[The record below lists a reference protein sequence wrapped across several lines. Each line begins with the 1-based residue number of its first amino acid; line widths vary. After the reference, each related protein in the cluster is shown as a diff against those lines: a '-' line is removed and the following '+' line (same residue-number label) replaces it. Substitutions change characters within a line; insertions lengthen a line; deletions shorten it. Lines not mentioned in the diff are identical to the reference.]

1 MKKNVYLIAAMLFS
15 VLTTLAQTT
24 SDYDRST
31 LGYVTINHS
40 NSQFSNLIEKSIN
53 KVRTTDKFFQN
64 RVSTTFIKAGGTT
77 SEIESVLR
85 QNRIPA
91 QTLSDWRNVDILVE
105 RGRYNLNDQEVQR
118 LRATSRGFESG
129 TKNEEWFGKLVKNT
143 FIIVID
149 FVDIKTMNEVYNEQ
163 EQRNR
168 AASGISGST
177 PSSVVRD
184 ENGFEAKADIYIFK
198 LRMDVVD
205 YAHLLKSDWKDN
217 QSHNRYDYAIDFI
230 KKVNIKCEATQSNQG
245 NQKSEQALF
254 DVLLQDA
261 VERASDKLP
270 TGYKGFEAKEA
281 IVSNFPVK
289 AKLGKKE
296 DLKIDKLF
304 FVYEFKEGRNGSK
317 KAKRRGA
324 VRVKNIVDNR
334 YIATGKSDASTFY
347 KVGLGR
353 YKQGMFLSE
362 KSDRGISLS
371 MGKVL
376 KPFDGYF
383 GRISYNLSP
392 LLNKNNLTQLKVFVE
407 GGMSFSVRDENRLF
421 ADYEIQNG
429 SQFSNANKM
438 ALFFYGIGVEK
449 EFYILP
455 FLQISPFIGIFQEE
469 VEYKNADLI
478 ETMSSPLI
486 SPLSAKIIYG
496 KIGMGAPVNITYNLK
511 LIPSISFSTRNYSN
525 SVGLG
530 SIDKFNSTYDAE
542 MKIKNELFY
551 QISIKYEF

>member
-1 MKKNVYLIAAMLFS
+1 MKKNVYLITAMLFS
-15 VLTTLAQTT
+15 VLTILAQTT

-31 LGYVTINHS
+31 LGYVTTNHS
-40 NSQFSNLIEKSIN
+40 NSQFNGLIEKSIN

-91 QTLSDWRNVDILVE
+91 QALSDWRNVDVLVE

-198 LRMDVVD
+198 LRMDVAD
-205 YAHLLKSDWKDN
+205 YANLLKSDWKDN

-245 NQKSEQALF
+245 NQKSDQALF

-281 IVSNFPVK
+281 IISNFPVK

-304 FVYEFKEGRNGSK
+304 FVYEFKEGRNSSK
-317 KAKRRGA
+317 KAKRKGTL
-324 VRVKNIVDNR
+324 RVKNIVDNR
-334 YIATGKSDASTFY
+334 YVATGNSDASTFY

-353 YKQGMFLSE
+353 YKEGMFLLE
-362 KSDRGISLS
+362 KSDKGISIGI
-371 MGKVL
+371 GKVT

-383 GRISYNLSP
+383 GRITYNLSP
-392 LLNKNNLTQLKVFVE
+392 LINKNNLTQLKVFAE
-407 GGMSFSVRDENRLF
+407 GGLSFTVRDKNNLF
-421 ADYEIQNG
+421 VDYEVQNG
-429 SQFSNANKM
+429 SKFSDANKM
-438 ALFFYGIGVEK
+438 SLYYYGIGVEK
-449 EFYILP
+449 DFYLLP
-455 FLQISPFIGIFQEE
+455 FLLVSPYVGIFQEE
-469 VEYKNADLI
+469 IEYKNKNLI
-478 ETMSSPLI
+478 EEMAMPFSSPV
-486 SPLSAKIIYG
+486 SAKILYLKTGINL
-496 KIGMGAPVNITYNLK
+496 PVNLTYNIK
-511 LIPSISFSTRNYSN
+511 IVPSIGISTRTYTN
-525 SVGLG
+525 SKGLG
-530 SIDKFNSTYDAE
+530 SAEVFSQSYSNNIAISGTVFYNLTLKF
-542 MKIKNELFY
+542 
-551 QISIKYEF
+551 EF

>member
-1 MKKNVYLIAAMLFS
+1 MLFS
-15 VLTTLAQTT
+15 VLSTMAQTT

-31 LGYVTINHS
+31 LGYVTLNHS
-40 NSQFSNLIEKSIN
+40 DSKYNDLIEKSIN
-53 KVRTTDKFFQN
+53 KVRTTNKFFQN

-177 PSSVVRD
+177 PSSVVRN

-198 LRMDVVD
+198 LRMDVAD
-205 YAHLLKSDWKDN
+205 YANLLKSDWKDN

-230 KKVNIKCEATQSNQG
+230 KKVNIKCEATQSIQG

-261 VERASDKLP
+261 VEKASDKLP

-281 IVSNFPVK
+281 IISNFPVK

-304 FVYEFKEGRNGSK
+304 FVYEFKEGRNGNK
-317 KAKRRGA
+317 KAKRKGT

-334 YIATGKSDASTFY
+334 YVATGNSDASTFY

-353 YKQGMFLSE
+353 YKEGMFLSE
-362 KSDRGISLS
+362 KSDKSISIGI
-371 MGKVL
+371 GKVA

-383 GRISYNLSP
+383 GRITYNLSP
-392 LLNKNNLTQLKVFVE
+392 LINKNNLTQLKVFAE
-407 GGMSFSVRDENRLF
+407 GGLSFTVRDENKLF
-421 ADYEIQNG
+421 IDYEAQFG
-429 SQFSNANKM
+429 SKFSNANKM
-438 ALFFYGIGVEK
+438 SLYYYGIGIEK
-449 EFYILP
+449 DFYILP
-455 FLQISPFIGIFQEE
+455 FLQISPNIGFYQEE
-469 VEYKNADLI
+469 VEYKNYDLI
-478 ETMSSPLI
+478 EIMAAPSL
-486 SPLSAKIIYG
+486 SPLSAKIVYG
-496 KIGMGAPVNITYNLK
+496 KIGVGLPLNLTYNVKITPTFSYATRSYQNK
-511 LIPSISFSTRNYSN
+511 L
-525 SVGLG
+525 GLG
-530 SIDKFNSTYDAE
+530 SVDAFASNYNSNLVLTNSLFFQLNL
-542 MKIKNELFY
+542 KIEL
-551 QISIKYEF
+551 